1 MNENCLATLRLHE
14 LDNVVVA
21 RRDIEPGEIVA
32 GGMYVREAI
41 PAGHKIAVT
50 DIAAGATVIKYAS
63 PIGIAA
69 RDIGAGTH
77 VHTHNVVAQIRE
89 RAAAL
94 STNNASSLAAQS
106 TRTFQGY
113 VRPDGRVATRNYVG
127 IVTTV
132 NCSATVARL
141 IANSFTPDIL
151 SRYDGVDGI
160 VPLVHTSGCAMSK
173 SSEGFEILRRTLAGY
188 ATHPN
193 FAGVLVL
200 GLGCEQNQTDAFLR
214 DFALEG
220 LDNVEALVIQDAGG
234 TTASVAA
241 GRESL
246 RKLLE
251 HASGLRRQVVPASH
265 LKLALECGGSD
276 GYSGIS
282 ANPALG
288 VAADLLV
295 AQGGTVV
302 LSETP
307 EIVGAEHVLT
317 SRAASADI
325 ARDLLERV
333 EWWRQHTQRHGVSIG
348 ENPSEGN
355 RKGGITTVFEKSL
368 GAVAKA
374 GTAPLSGVYGYAQR
388 IDRSGLVFMDSPGY
402 DPVAVTG
409 QVAAGCN
416 IICFTTGRGSVF
428 GCRPVPSLKL
438 STNTALY
445 ERMRSDIDLDCGTIV
460 GGLESVRSAGERVFE
475 KILASASGEQ
485 TCSEKLGFGADEFVP
500 WQLGATL

>member
-1 MNENCLATLRLHE
+1 MNENCLATLKLHD

-21 RRDIEPGEIVA
+21 RRDLRPGEVVA
-32 GGMYVREAI
+32 GGVRAREAI
-41 PAGHKIAVT
+41 PAGHKIAVA
-50 DIAAGATVIKYAS
+50 DIASGTAVIKYAS

-69 RDIGAGTH
+69 QDIAVGTH
-77 VHTHNVVAQIRE
+77 VHAHNVLAKIPE
-89 RAAAL
+89 RAAA
-94 STNNASSLAAQS
+94 SSSKAAGSAALQS

-141 IANSFTPDIL
+141 IANSFTPDVL
-151 SRYDGVDGI
+151 SEYDGVDGI

-173 SSEGFEILRRTLAGY
+173 SSEGFDILRRTLAGY

-214 DFALEG
+214 DFGLEKQ
-220 LDNVEALVIQDAGG
+220 DNIESLVIQDAGG

-241 GRESL
+241 GRE
-246 RKLLE
+246 KMQELLE
-251 HASGLRRQVVPASH
+251 RASGLRRRPVPASH

-288 VAADLLV
+288 VATDLLV

-317 SRAASADI
+317 GRAASAEV
-325 ARDLLERV
+325 ARELLERV
-333 EWWRQHTQRHGVSIG
+333 EWWRQHTQRHGVSVG

-368 GAVAKA
+368 GAVAKG
-374 GTAPLSGVYGYAQR
+374 GTAPLMGVFGYAQR

-445 ERMRSDIDLDCGTIV
+445 ERMRGDIDLDCGTIV
-460 GGLESVRSAGERVFE
+460 AGRESVRAAGERVFE
-475 KILASASGEQ
+475 QILASASGEQ